1 MEWEDNGAWD
11 GNLQNLLGDPLVQG
25 PKSLV
30 NTSPLS
36 ELSGLALVFT
46 TGIGFSSIESRDAS
60 QVREP
65 V

>member
-1 MEWEDNGAWD
+1 MEWEDNGAWG

-30 NTSPLS
+30 NTLPLS

-46 TGIGFSSIESRDAS
+46 TGIWFFEYRKPSCLYSE
-60 QVREP
+60 EP
-65 V
+65 L